1 MKKRFT
7 KKVIVVTA
15 LLFAAVWV
23 SAQQAPDARAEAAA
37 SKDTPVNIG
46 KAFWNFE
53 AEGDE
58 AFSSFTVAEPEIL
71 EYHVPTH
78 IGQGFTTVEDEER
91 GRVLEMPGGSV
102 SAHPDSTIIFGNSIP
117 YTGNAPR
124 TLMFW
129 VKQGKADEEPESDS
143 WINNGVITSWGIN
156 ENGERFTLRFSNQ
169 GMIRIE
175 IQGNF
180 IQTVADDLVELHT
193 WHHIIVQVPDME
205 DASTGDMK
213 IWVDGE
219 LYDDVTTGNQDVL
232 INTAESGFAF
242 GHNQIIHPTLFG
254 YIDEFLMLDEA
265 PSEDKIF
272 GREATT
278 IGQDL
283 GIDLVYPGL
292 DTEEWVYVEEIILSA
307 DADEVEV
314 GEDLQINAEVLPPD
328 ADDPSVTWSVD
339 AGTGFAIID
348 QTGLLTGIE
357 AGTVIA
363 KATADDGSEVYGT
376 LDITVVEDDTSVN
389 EISLEDASVFPNP
402 STGVFEIQLPCNVPH
417 ADYQVYNALGSVVKT
432 GQFNG
437 SSHILDLSGMN
448 GLFLLRMQTAKQ
460 NHVVRLI
467 IQ

>member
-23 SAQQAPDARAEAAA
+23 SAQQAPDVQDEAGADKA
-37 SKDTPVNIG
+37 TPVNIG

-58 AFSSFTVAEPEIL
+58 AFSSFTVADPGIL

-78 IGQGFTTVEDEER
+78 IGQGFKVAEDEER
-91 GRVLEMPGGSV
+91 GLVLEMPGGSP
-102 SAHPDSTIIFGNSIP
+102 SAQPDSTIIFENSIG

-129 VKQGKADEEPESDS
+129 VKQGKPDEEPETDS
-143 WINNGVITSWGIN
+143 WINNGVVTSWGVN

-169 GMIRIE
+169 GQVRVE

-180 IQTVADDLVELHT
+180 IQTVDHIIELHT
-193 WHHIIVQVPDME
+193 WHHIILQVPDIE
-205 DASTGDMK
+205 DASTGDFK
-213 IWVDGE
+213 IWVDGVRHDE
-219 LYDDVTTGNQDVL
+219 VTTGNQDVL
-232 INTAESGFAF
+232 LNTAESGFAF
-242 GHNQIIHPTLFG
+242 GHNQIQHPTLFG

-292 DTEEWVYVEEIILSA
+292 EIDDWVYVTEIILSA

-314 GEDLQINAEVLPPD
+314 GETLQINAEVLPPD
-328 ADDPSVTWSVD
+328 ANDPAVTWSVD

-357 AGTVIA
+357 AGSVIA

-376 LDITVVEDDTSVN
+376 LDITVVEDDTSVP
-389 EISLEDASVFPNP
+389 ELSLSDAKIFPNP
-402 STGVFEIQLPCNVPH
+402 SDGIFEITLPEGAGQVEYH
-417 ADYQVYNALGSVVKT
+417 VYNAIGSLVRSGRFDSNSNYLDMSGFT
-432 GQFNG
+432 GIYMLKLHTEQQ
-437 SSHILDLSGMN
+437 D
-448 GLFLLRMQTAKQ
+448 
-460 NHVVRLI
+460 HVLRLI
-467 IQ
+467 VR